1 MRPRI
6 LRAAGRAAVPWKNG
20 GGVTREIAS
29 WPEGAGTADFD
40 WRISVADVAADGP
53 FSTFPGVDRTLTVV
67 EGAGMD
73 LMVGDRR
80 ELVDERG
87 VPADFPGDLPTH
99 CLLLAGP
106 VVNFNVMWHRERV
119 SASVA
124 VVRGCLPVPV
134 PPGATVVAVALEGPA
149 TLGSVMLTR
158 YDAVLLTSGA
168 ATGAPA
174 PGREWEATPGPAEPV
189 SGLEPGSV
197 SGPAL
202 GPESAPGPGSAP
214 LTLRSEGPAALVTL
228 RRAARR

>member
-1 MRPRI
+1 MNLRI

-40 WRISVADVAADGP
+40 WRISLADVAADGP
-53 FSTFPGVDRTLTVV
+53 FSTFPGVDRTLTMV

-73 LMVGDRR
+73 LTVGGRR
-80 ELVDERG
+80 VLVDERC

-134 PPGATVVAVALEGPA
+134 PPGTTVVAVALESPA
-149 TLGSVMLTR
+149 TLGNATLAR
-158 YDAVLLTSGA
+158 YDAALLAPEA
-168 ATGAPA
+168 AMG
-174 PGREWEATPGPAEPV
+174 
-189 SGLEPGSV
+189 
-197 SGPAL
+197 
-202 GPESAPGPGSAP
+202 ESASAP

-228 RRAARR
+228 RRAVRR

>member
-1 MRPRI
+1 MNPRI
-6 LRAAGRAAVPWKNG
+6 LGAAGRPAVPWKNG

-40 WRISVADVAADGP
+40 WRISLADVAADGP
-53 FSTFPGVDRTLTVV
+53 FSTFPGVDRTLTMV

-73 LMVGDRR
+73 LTVGGRR
-80 ELVDERG
+80 RLVDERC

-99 CLLLAGP
+99 CQLLAGP

-134 PPGATVVAVALEGPA
+134 PPGATVVAVALESPA
-149 TLGSVMLTR
+149 TLGSATLAR
-158 YDAVLLTSGA
+158 YDAALLAPET
-168 ATGAPA
+168 ATGD
-174 PGREWEATPGPAEPV
+174 
-189 SGLEPGSV
+189 
-197 SGPAL
+197 
-202 GPESAPGPGSAP
+202 SAPGPAGAP

-228 RRAARR
+228 RRAVRR